1 MRNIIINEIIFI
13 IVLQLCSVLIAVI
26 AIIIYRVSVTLIM
39 YQVASRWDDKPQ
51 FLTVS
56 NTKLL
61 ISMSAACMNLL
72 VIIIFNKVSKYI
84 IISLRIVMYF
94 DFSSSRYINVQHY
107 GSQKWN
113 ILGHKLTLRI
123 ISPSRFS
130 FFKPSIFM
138 PHSFTLLFSRYY

>member
-1 MRNIIINEIIFI
+1 MMNIIINEIIII

-84 IISLRIVMYF
+84 IISRLL
-94 DFSSSRYINVQHY
+94 
-107 GSQKWN
+107 N
-113 ILGHKLTLRI
+113 ILILIFLLLDISTCSIMAHKNGT
-123 ISPSRFS
+123 S
-130 FFKPSIFM
+130 
-138 PHSFTLLFSRYY
+138 